1 MAEPK
6 GVLVTRPEPGAAE
19 TASRL
24 RGMGLVP
31 VVAPVLRIAAVAARF
46 PAPDRIAA
54 IVVPSSNA
62 LPALTGLLG
71 AEIPGTEILG
81 TEILGTKILAVGDAT
96 ARRAEAAGFT
106 CVESAGR
113 DAKALVALA
122 QRTVS
127 PAQGVLL
134 LAAGK
139 GQSLALAKDL
149 RRCGY
154 KVLRR
159 AVYAAIPVPRLP
171 EAAATALHEG
181 LLRAA
186 LFFSAE
192 TARHFVRLTQA
203 ADLAEHCRGVS
214 AVAIGLP
221 AAVALGALPWRRVD
235 VAANPNQDEMLALL
249 R

>member
-31 VVAPVLRIAAVAARF
+31 VVAPVLRIAALAARL

-54 IVVPSSNA
+54 IVVPSGNA
-62 LPALTGLLG
+62 LPALTGLL
-71 AEIPGTEILG
+71 GTEILG

-106 CVESAGR
+106 RVESAGR

-139 GQSLALAKDL
+139 GQSLALATDL

-159 AVYAAIPVPRLP
+159 AVYAAIPVPSLP

-181 LLRAA
+181 VLRAA

-203 ADLAEHCRGVS
+203 AGLAEQCCGVS